1 MVSPDAAASRE
12 LTPPS
17 VALTI
22 AGSDSGGGAGIQADL
37 KTFEVFGV
45 WGTSALTGVT
55 AQNTV
60 GVAEALVLPPPLVR
74 AQIEAVATD
83 IGVSAAKTGMLG
95 SAAVI
100 EAVAAAV
107 TDFELRPLVV
117 DPVLVTSH
125 GELLLERGAVDVL
138 RRALL
143 PLAALA
149 TPNLPEAEAL
159 VGHSIEGTAGMVRAA
174 EELAESGLG
183 AVLVKGGHLGGDRS
197 PDLLW
202 VDGAIEWFDGA
213 RLPGR
218 YNHGTGCTLSAA
230 ICAQLARGVALSPAC
245 AVAKKFVAGAI
256 TDGVPVGRGV
266 GPVNPGWCRSR
277 GTSAP

>member
-1 MVSPDAAASRE
+1 MVRQAA
-12 LTPPS
+12 T

-37 KTFEVFGV
+37 KTFEAFGV

-55 AQNTV
+55 AQNTL
-60 GVAEALVLPPPLVR
+60 GVHDSLVLPPQLVR
-74 AQIEAVATD
+74 AQIDAVVSD
-83 IGVSAAKTGMLG
+83 LGVAAAKTGMLG

-107 TDFELRPLVV
+107 AQHRLAPLVV

-125 GELLLERGAVDVL
+125 GELLLERDAVGVLRDVL
-138 RRALL
+138 L
-143 PLAALA
+143 PQATVL

-159 VGHSIEGTAGMVRAA
+159 VSHPIRGAEAMADAA
-174 EELAESGLG
+174 EELAALGPG
-183 AVLVKGGHLGGDRS
+183 AVLLKGGHLGGDRS

-202 VDGAIEWFDGA
+202 YRGCPEWLDGP

-218 YNHGTGCTLSAA
+218 HTHGTGCTLSAA
-230 ICAQLARGVALSPAC
+230 LCALLALGEAIPGGCQR
-245 AVAKKFVAGAI
+245 AKEFVAGAI
-256 TDGVPVGRGV
+256 ACGPEVGHGV
-266 GPVNPGWCRSR
+266 GPVDPGWRRERS
-277 GTSAP
+277 

>member
-1 MVSPDAAASRE
+1 MVRPATRPAVK
-12 LTPPS
+12 

-37 KTFEVFGV
+37 KTFEAFGV

-60 GVAEALVLPPPLVR
+60 GVHDSLVLPPQLVR
-74 AQIEAVATD
+74 AQIDAVAGD
-83 IGVSAAKTGMLG
+83 LGVAAAKTGMLG

-100 EAVAAAV
+100 EAVAEAVAAHR
-107 TDFELRPLVV
+107 LAPLVV

-125 GELLLERGAVDVL
+125 GELLLERDAIGVL
-138 RRALL
+138 RDILL
-143 PLAALA
+143 PGAAVL

-159 VGHSIEGTAGMVRAA
+159 VAHPIRGVEAMA
-174 EELAESGLG
+174 EAVAELAALGPG
-183 AVLVKGGHLGGDRS
+183 AVLLKGGHLGGDRS

-202 VDGAIEWFDGA
+202 YAGGTEWLDGP

-218 YNHGTGCTLSAA
+218 HTHGTGCTLSAA
-230 ICAQLARGVALSPAC
+230 VCAQLALGEAIPAAC
-245 AVAKKFVAGAI
+245 RLAKEFVTGAI
-256 TDGVPVGRGV
+256 AAGPEVGRGV
-266 GPVNPGWCRSR
+266 GPVDPGWRRRC
-277 GTSAP
+277 